1 MFDCPFARV
10 RHLGRMSV
18 AALAAIFGT
27 SFLVSLT
34 GALSPGPLTTLAVR
48 EGVQKGFWAGPALAA
63 GHGAVELAL
72 VIGLALGLNQLLE
85 REAVTAAIALAGGL
99 FLLWLGLQ
107 VIRLAPGQELHIGHD
122 NPSRDRPAKTPSSRG
137 GAAALMLAGL
147 AASVS
152 NPFWVAWWAT
162 IGTAYIVEA
171 LEQGAAGVASFY
183 SAHFLTDLAWL
194 SLIAFVLASG
204 RRLISRG
211 AYQAILVACG
221 LFLLGLGS
229 WFLASGLGYIV

>member
-1 MFDCPFARV
+1 
-10 RHLGRMSV
+10 MSP
-18 AALAAIFGT
+18 AALAAIFGS

-48 EGVQKGFWAGPALAA
+48 EAVQKGFWAGPALAA

-85 REAVTAAIALAGGL
+85 REVATASIALVGGL
-99 FLLWLGLQ
+99 FLLWLGVQ
-107 VIRLAPGQELHIGHD
+107 VIRLAPRQELQIGRHAG
-122 NPSRDRPAKTPSSRG
+122 NGSVAAPGGSEASIESSSLG
-137 GAAALMLAGL
+137 GVAALVGAGL
-147 AASVS
+147 AVSVS

-162 IGTAYIVEA
+162 VGTAYIVKA
-171 LEQGAAGVASFY
+171 LDQGAAGVASFY

-204 RRLISRG
+204 RRIMSRR
-211 AYQAILVACG
+211 AYRAVLTVCG
-221 LFLLGLGS
+221 LFLLGLGG
-229 WFLASGLGYIV
+229 WFLASGLGYVL

>member
-1 MFDCPFARV
+1 
-10 RHLGRMSV
+10 MSP
-18 AALAAIFGT
+18 AALAAIFGS

-63 GHGAVELAL
+63 AHGAVELAL
-72 VIGLALGLNQLLE
+72 VVGLALGLNQILE
-85 REAVTAAIALAGGL
+85 RDVATAAISLVGGL

-107 VIRLAPGQELHIGHD
+107 VIRLAPRQELQIVRQAREGSLAGPASSPEASAEEA
-122 NPSRDRPAKTPSSRG
+122 PSLG
-137 GAAALMLAGL
+137 GAAALAVAGL
-147 AASVS
+147 AVSVS

-162 IGTAYIVEA
+162 VGTAYIVKA
-171 LEQGAAGVASFY
+171 LDQGAAGVASFY

-204 RRLISRG
+204 RRIMSRG
-211 AYQAILVACG
+211 AYRAVLMVCG
-221 LFLLGLGS
+221 LFLLGLGG
-229 WFLASGLGYIV
+229 WFLASGLSYVL